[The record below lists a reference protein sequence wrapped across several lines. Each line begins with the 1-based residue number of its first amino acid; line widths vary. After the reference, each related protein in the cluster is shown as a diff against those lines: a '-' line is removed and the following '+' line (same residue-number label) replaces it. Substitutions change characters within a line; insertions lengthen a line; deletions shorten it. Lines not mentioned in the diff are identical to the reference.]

1 LLDSLLQ
8 EMGFLLLLLM
18 CGTALAAPDKSEKA
32 QAKTDSYNSPVG
44 TSYTVPLTASYNAPV
59 SKETRKYSV
68 SADDLE
74 RADLS
79 VSSSLTAPVFS
90 SAYTAKTP
98 QAPINSYLAPGA
110 SVQQAEARDG
120 GGHGHHHA
128 EHGHEEEHHHVEHA
142 AAAAPVAA
150 AAPEPAYQAPV
161 SQGNLYYYYY
171 PVQAEPIVEKS
182 DDELDPLVL
191 VLLPITI
198 LVGVL
203 ALISVINVS
212 VTGRALHGVQGRAF
226 PTTGRQNSLNAAF
239 GSFEQLKAEVDR
251 MLERYYHALENESCM
266 DRVVCELGTKAKDLS
281 GKNMLM
287 TALDWIIPDH
297 MTGRISTFKD
307 AVNEGYEVHQ
317 CKQKFY
323 CDSSKL
329 IQTNRK

>member
-1 LLDSLLQ
+1 
-8 EMGFLLLLLM
+8 MGFLFLLLTF
-18 CGTALAAPDKSEKA
+18 GSALAAPDKSEKA
-32 QAKTDSYNSPVG
+32 QAKTDSYNS
-44 TSYTVPLTASYNAPV
+44 PV

-90 SAYTAKTP
+90 SAYKAKSP
-98 QAPINSYLAPGA
+98 QAPAPISSYVSPGS

-120 GGHGHHHA
+120 SGGHHHHGHHA
-128 EHGHEEEHHHVEHA
+128 EHDEHHHVDH

-150 AAPEPAYQAPV
+150 PAAPEPAYQAPV

-198 LVGVL
+198 LVGIL

-212 VTGRALHGVQGRAF
+212 VTGRALWICLCHG
-226 PTTGRQNSLNAAF
+226 SLLPNNW
-239 GSFEQLKAEVDR
+239 SPE
-251 MLERYYHALENESCM
+251 
-266 DRVVCELGTKAKDLS
+266 
-281 GKNMLM
+281 
-287 TALDWIIPDH
+287 
-297 MTGRISTFKD
+297 
-307 AVNEGYEVHQ
+307 
-317 CKQKFY
+317 
-323 CDSSKL
+323 
-329 IQTNRK
+329 